1 MWPFF
6 YFLFLRDKTCV
17 FCFRLVEFVFL
28 EWVQCFH
35 LVLLIYF
42 NFQNSNVEVLRFIS
56 PLVYSPWLN
65 LDMHIQVTF
74 WFYFNCNSSYYRN
87 NLNVAKPGQNLPS
100 SRVTLKKV
108 GPHQVRLK
116 LNVYFIFWIFGLI
129 ILLYGFILL
138 IY

>member
-1 MWPFF
+1 MIFLLF
-6 YFLFLRDKTCV
+6 SLFEGQNLCFLFLFGRICV
-17 FCFRLVEFVFL
+17 FGMGPMFPSCF
-28 EWVQCFH
+28 
-35 LVLLIYF
+35 ITYF

-87 NLNVAKPGQNLPS
+87 NLNVVKPGQNLPS